1 MTALNNIQAG
11 SPRVAVD
18 MATSYEISNFLK
30 REARLLDSERYDD
43 WLAMLA
49 DDIHYWMPAIES
61 RRRANN
67 GGVTY
72 LPGRMAFFD
81 DFLEHLQKR
90 VARFKQPTAWAED
103 PPTRHVH
110 VIGNIEAFAGEADDE
125 YLVYSTFVNYRSRV
139 ETDNDT
145 LIGRRTDVIRRTAQG
160 LRLARRKIVITQT
173 LLQAKNINTFL

>member
-1 MTALNNIQAG
+1 MTTTTASAG
-11 SPRVAVD
+11 RPAVD
-18 MATSYEISNFLK
+18 AGTAYDIECFLL

-61 RRRANN
+61 RRRINN
-67 GGVTY
+67 GGATY

-81 DFLEHLQKR
+81 DYLEHLQKR

-110 VIGNIEAFAGEADDE
+110 VIGNVEVFSGEADDE

-139 ETDNDT
+139 ETDNDM
-145 LIGRRTDVIRRTAQG
+145 LIGRRTDVIRCTPDG
-160 LRLARRKIVITQT
+160 LRLARRKVVITQT
-173 LLQAKNINTFL
+173 LLQSKNLNTFL

>member
-1 MTALNNIQAG
+1 MSTTTPAVELSTA
-11 SPRVAVD
+11 
-18 MATSYEISNFLK
+18 YEIETFLK
-30 REARLLDSERYDD
+30 REARLLDTERYDD
-43 WLAMLA
+43 WLALLA

-67 GGVTY
+67 GGATY

-81 DFLEHLQKR
+81 DYLEHLQKR
-90 VARFKQPTAWAED
+90 VTRFKQPTAWAED

-110 VIGNIEAFAGEADDE
+110 VIGNVEAYPGQAASE

-139 ETDNDT
+139 EADNDM
-145 LIGRRTDVIRRTAQG
+145 LIGRRTDVIRRTPQG

-173 LLQAKNINTFL
+173 LLQAKNLNTFL

>member
-1 MTALNNIQAG
+1 MTIPQA
-11 SPRVAVD
+11 AVD
-18 MATSYEISNFLK
+18 AATHYEIDTFLK
-30 REARLLDSERYDD
+30 REARLLDTERYDD

-67 GGVTY
+67 GGATH

-81 DFLEHLQKR
+81 DYMEHLQRR

-110 VIGNIEAFAGEADDE
+110 VIGNVEAYPADTAGPPGGVPE
-125 YLVYSTFVNYRSRV
+125 YLVHSTFVNYRSRI
-139 ETDNDT
+139 ETDNDL
-145 LIGRRTDVIRRTAQG
+145 LIGRRTDLIRRTAQG

-173 LLQAKNINTFL
+173 LLQTKNINTFL

>member
-1 MTALNNIQAG
+1 MTSTHQ
-11 SPRVAVD
+11 AVD
-18 MATSYEISNFLK
+18 AATHYEIATFLK

-43 WLAMLA
+43 WLAMLTE
-49 DDIHYWMPAIES
+49 DIHYWMPAIES

-67 GGVTY
+67 GGATH

-81 DFLEHLQKR
+81 DFMEHLEKR

-110 VIGNIEAFAGEADDE
+110 VISNVEAYPAENEAE
-125 YLVYSTFVNYRSRV
+125 YLVYSTFVNYRSRI
-139 ETDNDT
+139 ETDNDM
-145 LIGRRTDVIRRTAQG
+145 LIGRRSDLIRRTAQG

-173 LLQAKNINTFL
+173 LLQTKNINTFL